1 MRSGLTVRRTSN
13 GKATKGSYGVS
24 HVRRWRGRLSA
35 HRNNLRETGLLRV
48 RQMTERF
55 LWTIALGAVALLPA
69 AAVAQTPTGSNVA
82 PDGKQEVPA
91 VTTNASGSGN
101 PEF

>member
-1 MRSGLTVRRTSN
+1 M
-13 GKATKGSYGVS
+13 GS
-24 HVRRWRGRLSA
+24 
-35 HRNNLRETGLLRV
+35 

-69 AAVAQTPTGSNVA
+69 AAVAQTPSGSNVA